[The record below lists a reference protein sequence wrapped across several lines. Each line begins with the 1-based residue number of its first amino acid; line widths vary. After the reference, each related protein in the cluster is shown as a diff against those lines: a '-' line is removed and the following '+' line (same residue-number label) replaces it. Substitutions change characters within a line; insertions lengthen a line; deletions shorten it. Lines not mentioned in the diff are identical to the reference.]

1 MRKRL
6 FAMLLAVSVA
16 VIGVGCNL
24 GGKTTNDENTT
35 NDSSN
40 ADGRVEVEHLSEDEK
55 LFNEL
60 FDINTYVK
68 IELDISNEELAKIE
82 EDYNTYRN
90 KNSKSPIYRMVDKVT
105 ITVGDDVYEIEEVGI
120 RMKGNTSRTSFYSE
134 EEGIHDLV
142 HFKLSFDETFDD
154 PKYYGEDAKV
164 WASESEKLEREKRKF
179 ATMTSIEM
187 KWNKNFDTTYVRE
200 IYANDMF
207 RDFGLMSQHSNPCN
221 MVLSGTN
228 MGVWNIYEPVDKRF
242 IKKYYGEQAEIGD
255 LYKAAW
261 PASYTSWP
269 NYGIED
275 EDAGK
280 FYVYDLKTNK
290 TTSDHSLFKN
300 FINTVND
307 RSATKETFETVLV
320 AEDWIMFNAVSYFA
334 GNPDDFRNNYN
345 NHYVYL
351 QPDGKAR
358 FIAYDNDRVFG
369 ITVDWNPEGTGMT
382 AVSPFSPLADG
393 LGRFQENPIIR
404 ATILDEEGFYY
415 EEYKEALA
423 KVADSKWLSNEHFNT
438 YYEAVK
444 KNYES
449 CVQPDNSYKNA
460 DKTAFKFSLE
470 GEYNAG
476 PNVNMSFEEYV
487 KRKVFTYN
495 ESIQ

>member
-1 MRKRL
+1 MKKRL
-6 FAMLLAVSVA
+6 ISVLLAMGIA
-16 VIGVGCNL
+16 VMSVGCSATNTDNK
-24 GGKTTNDENTT
+24 GTEEKTTNNL
-35 NDSSN
+35 NN
-40 ADGRVEVEHLSEDEK
+40 VQPEHLSEEEQLYKD
-55 LFNEL
+55 L

-68 IELDISNEELAKIE
+68 VEINISDEELAKIE

-90 KNSKSPIYRMVDKVT
+90 KNSKSPIYRMADKVT
-105 ITVGDDVYEIEEVGI
+105 FTVGEKVYEIEEVGI
-120 RMKGNTSRTSFYSE
+120 RMKGNTSRTSFYNS

-164 WASESEKLEREKRKF
+164 WASESDKLEREKRKF
-179 ATMTSIEM
+179 ATMSSIEM

-207 RDFGLMSQHSNPCN
+207 RDFGLMSQRCTPCN
-221 MVLSGTN
+221 IVLSGTN
-228 MGVWNIYEPVDKRF
+228 MGVWNIYEAVDKQF
-242 IKKYYGEQAEIGD
+242 IKKYYGAQADIGD

-261 PASYTSWP
+261 PASYSSWP
-269 NYGIED
+269 DYGVED
-275 EDAGK
+275 EESGRT
-280 FYVYDLKTNK
+280 YVYDLKTNK

-307 RSATKETFETVLV
+307 RKSTKKTFETVLE

-358 FIAYDNDRVFG
+358 FITYDNDRVFG

-382 AVSPFSPLADG
+382 AVSPFSQLADG

-404 ATILDEEGFYY
+404 ATILDEDGYYY

-423 KVADSKWLSNEHFNT
+423 KVAESKWLTNEHFKT
-438 YYEAVK
+438 YYDATK

-449 CVQPDNSYKNA
+449 CVQPDNSYGNA
-460 DKTAFKFSLE
+460 EKTDFKFTME
-470 GEYNAG
+470 GEYDAG
-476 PNVNMSFEEYV
+476 PNINMSFEEYV
-487 KRKVFTYN
+487 ERKMITYN
-495 ESIQ
+495 EAIEE